1 MAACCS
7 SPELA
12 QNKVLEVVAETTAP
26 KLPLEELLAGI
37 ASDLSEVR
45 LVEGWLAG
53 WLAGWPAGWPA
64 GRLAGW
70 PAGWLL
76 GLAASAGSRSRR
88 RRWCRGSGGRP
99 LSRTEELAAT
109 RRPNSTPMLPCPPTV
124 QEAQAEY
131 REARA
136 GAEEQLEAAQQQ

>member
-45 LVEGWLAG
+45 RLVWPGLAG
-53 WLAGWPAGWPA
+53 G
-64 GRLAGW
+64 
-70 PAGWLL
+70 
-76 GLAASAGSRSRR
+76 
-88 RRWCRGSGGRP
+88 
-99 LSRTEELAAT
+99 
-109 RRPNSTPMLPCPPTV
+109 
-124 QEAQAEY
+124 
-131 REARA
+131 
-136 GAEEQLEAAQQQ
+136 